1 MLVVFLKFLHYAGL
15 QNQSIAIPGQQL
27 AHHNNNSY
35 LEGTYIIRNS
45 VKN

>member
-1 MLVVFLKFLHYAGL
+1 VFLKFLHYAGL

-27 AHHNNNSY
+27 AHHNNSY
-35 LEGTYIIRNS
+35 LEDTYIIRNS